1 LPGEVFLYYGEELG
15 MKGDK
20 PDEQIREPFLWR
32 TAPTTEQCRWVRPVY
47 SRTSTTSPLDE
58 QQRNSQSIYHHYRE
72 LLQLR
77 INNPCL
83 VNGIPEQIECKDNA
97 VIVYTL
103 RHQNQR
109 VLVMHNL
116 SENDVLLRNEDKRP
130 KSCSLLY
137 ASNGAG
143 IRNNSDFYLPGRS
156 SLLSIIG

>member
-1 LPGEVFLYYGEELG
+1 

-20 PDEQIREPFLWR
+20 PDEQIREPFLWKAAR
-32 TAPTTEQCRWVRPVY
+32 TIEQCKWVRPVY
-47 SRTSTTSPLDE
+47 SLTSNTSPLDE
-58 QQRNSQSIYHHYRE
+58 QTGDSQSIYHHYRE

-77 INNPCL
+77 KDIPCL
-83 VNGIPEQIECKDNA
+83 VKGIFEQIECKDSA

-103 RHQNQR
+103 RYQNER

-116 SENDVLLRNEDKRP
+116 SETNVILRNEDKRP
-130 KSCSLLY
+130 VGCRMLY

-156 SLLSIIG
+156 SLLSHIG